1 MVEVRIRAIVGLG
14 NPGAEY
20 LRTRHNLGFW
30 FVDILAAERR
40 ADFRS
45 ARRLHGVT
53 AKVTIDGHDVLLV
66 KPDTYMNRSGIA
78 LRALADYFKYSPRE
92 ILVVHDDLDLPV
104 GTVRCKRDGGHG
116 GHNGLRDIIRHLGA
130 EFPRLRIGIGHP
142 EEQRPVLDYVLGIP
156 SREEEELLMNG
167 IAAAHAELPH
177 LLAGDY
183 AAAMRM
189 LHRREAGT

>member
-1 MVEVRIRAIVGLG
+1 MAEICIRALVGLG

-30 FVDILAAERR
+30 FVDILADERR
-40 ADFRS
+40 AGWRP
-45 ARRLHGVT
+45 ARRFHGDT
-53 AKVTIDGHDVLLV
+53 AKVVIDGYEVLLV

-78 LRALADYFKYSPRE
+78 LRTLADYFKYSSRE

-104 GTVRCKRDGGHG
+104 GTVRFKRDGGHG

-130 EFPRLRIGIGHP
+130 EFPRLRFGIGHP
-142 EEQRPVLDYVLGIP
+142 AERRPVLDYVLGVP
-156 SREEEELLMNG
+156 SHEEEELLMNG
-167 IAAAHAELPH
+167 IAAARDELPH

-189 LHRREAGT
+189 LHHREAGT